1 MKKLSTKL
9 ISIILILSII
19 FSFLQIFFLSSEITA
34 TTSLSSSYTQYVTS
48 GISSFPESYQN
59 YLAYLQ
65 YLHPNWEFKAYYTG
79 ISWSELTSSSA
90 ENKCLR
96 NTIYKNST
104 MDSLLLCI
112 CGQSGDSGY
121 YCASAKIV
129 NYYLDPRNFL
139 GEAMIFQFLDL
150 SSGSNVSRDAVYN
163 AVEGTYLEQYID
175 YIMEAAEEAEINPLH
190 IVATIFQELGKSS
203 TTPSAI
209 SGTYSR
215 YEGYYNFY
223 NYGASDGSGAT
234 ERAMAKAQEMGW
246 SDPETALVEGAKTV
260 LANNY
265 ISAGQTTKYFYKF
278 DVVGNEILTEEDG
291 EKTYSSSYFFSH
303 QYMTN
308 LRDPSSQAGS
318 LYDMY
323 VDSGILDESLTF
335 IIPVYDDMPE
345 ELVSMPTS
353 LTSSDGTLYYVSTLK
368 NYGVTLRSGP
378 GTSYSSLGNVYKG
391 TIVAVTGTSE
401 SWYQVKLYSVT
412 SYDSSSKTWGYEE
425 KTGYISSE
433 YLTLVGTELADY
445 TSLIDMENSSS
456 DSSSSDSTTTVTGSS
471 DFEINDTYV
480 YMTPATTVSDI
491 TNVYSEAVIKDS
503 SGNDISSTS
512 DLIGT
517 GATITIDDISYTAIK
532 LGDVNG
538 DGKLKASDYVLI
550 KNYIMSSTTFSD
562 NQNIAADVNR
572 DGSVK
577 ASDYVLIKNYIMN
590 GTDISL

>member
-19 FSFLQIFFLSSEITA
+19 FSFIQVFFLNFESTASS
-34 TTSLSSSYTQYVTS
+34 SLSSSYTQYVTS

-59 YLAYLQ
+59 YLAYLK

-79 ISWSELTSSSA
+79 ISWDEVTSSSA
-90 ENKCLR
+90 ENKCLK

-104 MDSLLLCI
+104 MDSSLLCI
-112 CGQSGDSGY
+112 CGQSGDTGY
-121 YCASAKIV
+121 YCASAEAV

-150 SSGSNVSRDAVYN
+150 SSGSNVSEDAVYN
-163 AVEGTYLEQYID
+163 AVQGTYLEQYID

-203 TTPSAI
+203 TTPAAI
-209 SGTYSR
+209 SGTYSG

-234 ERAMAKAQEMGW
+234 ARAMAKAVEMGW

-291 EKTYSSSYFFSH
+291 EKTYDSSYFFSH

-323 VDSGILDESLTF
+323 VDADILDESLTF

-345 ELVSMPTS
+345 EAVSVPTS

-368 NYGVTLRSGP
+368 NYGVNLRSGP
-378 GTSYSSLGNVYKG
+378 STSYTSLGNVYKG
-391 TIVAVTGTSE
+391 TIVAVTGTSG
-401 SWYQVKLYSVT
+401 SWYKVKVNSVT
-412 SYDSSSKTWGYEE
+412 SYDSSSKTWDYEE
-425 KTGYISSE
+425 TTGYISAE

-445 TSLIDMENSSS
+445 TSLVDMGSSSS
-456 DSSSSDSTTTVTGSS
+456 DSSSSDSSTTVTGSA
-471 DFEINDTYV
+471 DFEISDTYV
-480 YMTPATTVSDI
+480 YMTPATTVSNI
-491 TNVYSEAVIKDS
+491 TDVYSEAVIKDS
-503 SGNDISSTS
+503 SGTDISSTS

-517 GATITIDDISYTAIK
+517 GATITIDETTYTAIK

-538 DGKLKASDYVLI
+538 DGEVDIIDMALI
-550 KNYIMSSTTFSD
+550 KRQILGTQALEGVYRL
-562 NQNIAADVNR
+562 AADT
-572 DGSVK
+572 DSSDDIDIIDMALVK
-577 ASDYVLIKNYIMN
+577 RQIL
-590 GTDISL
+590 GTQALTL